1 MNFTRKAQL
10 AIVFLFGILST
21 QAQRPEVVFIEGNA
35 RLSNQRRA
43 LGCPGAEAGTI
54 TITPNANNKSSNI
67 QYLCYGD
74 RLNIVH
80 NRNAVF
86 QDPKPLTTPGTG
98 YVFYNCRPTVDGP
111 TLTAVNQDPCVNRT
125 SPIIVNGFPVH
136 QLQGLWL
143 AKGNNGIGDIE
154 FNNDGFL
161 QNAYNGGKPV
171 QFWFAP
177 ITLDQFSTQ
186 SGVPQFETDANNI
199 PGPCIDVNIDAA
211 FSVVY
216 LNEVLVSDITGV
228 NGGPG
233 NYTGT
238 LTITGGLPEF
248 DPNANYPTVHI
259 ENTQDPNIL
268 GMLTNGPATHG
279 KPMTFSVPQ
288 PGRYFITVEDGNGCP
303 TERYTVN
310 IPADDGLLKLMCQ
323 GGPIGQE
330 ICIPINISKMPELA
344 AGQFTLLFNPQAF
357 DFVGARNLNPTLNTS
372 PENVIVDN
380 QKVAGIL
387 KFLWFDLNLAAHDFS
402 METRLVEFCFR
413 PKGPPGNYDFRITGS
428 PVALEFADIGGNPYP
443 LNPGSGS
450 VLTCASMISPAS
462 NLDAYYSQCGQ
473 TMFVSVFAAQT
484 PISVKWEQEGVPG
497 NTRIINLLA
506 AGGRDTLFSNQPP
519 ARYFISV
526 TDNTG
531 INIRDTI
538 TFSGGIAPLTLDL
551 TTRENASC
559 KNNDGRV
566 DPQVLGGTPGYRYE
580 WSNGSVDAVQTRLSV
595 GTYRLTVT
603 DAQGCKLEDSVR
615 INQSIV
621 KAEITIQTRPT
632 CPGIDNGVL
641 QPNFSAITGIPPF
654 TVIWEGQGTQIGNAF
669 RNVGTRSTRLIV
681 TDFRG
686 CSDTAVIISTA
697 QKQINIVAEVDNPR
711 CFGNADGRLRI
722 SRSFSDG
729 SQMTNE
735 MVRLTRYSSGIT
747 SNDALRPAIF
757 NDLNADRYNILVTDA
772 S

>member
-216 LNEVLVSDITGV
+216 LNEMLVSDITGV

-248 DPNANYPTVHI
+248 DPAANYPTVHI

-323 GGPIGQE
+323 DGPIGQE

-344 AGQFTLLFNPQAF
+344 AGQFTLLFNPQ
-357 DFVGARNLNPTLNTS
+357 
-372 PENVIVDN
+372 
-380 QKVAGIL
+380 
-387 KFLWFDLNLAAHDFS
+387 
-402 METRLVEFCFR
+402 
-413 PKGPPGNYDFRITGS
+413 
-428 PVALEFADIGGNPYP
+428 
-443 LNPGSGS
+443 
-450 VLTCASMISPAS
+450 
-462 NLDAYYSQCGQ
+462 
-473 TMFVSVFAAQT
+473 
-484 PISVKWEQEGVPG
+484 
-497 NTRIINLLA
+497 
-506 AGGRDTLFSNQPP
+506 
-519 ARYFISV
+519 
-526 TDNTG
+526 
-531 INIRDTI
+531 
-538 TFSGGIAPLTLDL
+538 
-551 TTRENASC
+551 
-559 KNNDGRV
+559 
-566 DPQVLGGTPGYRYE
+566 
-580 WSNGSVDAVQTRLSV
+580 
-595 GTYRLTVT
+595 
-603 DAQGCKLEDSVR
+603 
-615 INQSIV
+615 
-621 KAEITIQTRPT
+621 
-632 CPGIDNGVL
+632 
-641 QPNFSAITGIPPF
+641 
-654 TVIWEGQGTQIGNAF
+654 
-669 RNVGTRSTRLIV
+669 
-681 TDFRG
+681 
-686 CSDTAVIISTA
+686 
-697 QKQINIVAEVDNPR
+697 
-711 CFGNADGRLRI
+711 
-722 SRSFSDG
+722 
-729 SQMTNE
+729 
-735 MVRLTRYSSGIT
+735 
-747 SNDALRPAIF
+747 
-757 NDLNADRYNILVTDA
+757 
-772 S
+772 